1 MEQQKRVPMGTKIT
15 EVCALFTKDLN
26 RIADYVDNL
35 ENAYIKLAEERDQV
49 VAELNEVKASLESES
64 REVESE

>member
-35 ENAYIKLAEERDQV
+35 ENAYIKLSEERDQLMK
-49 VAELNEVKASLESES
+49 ELADIKNNTESES
-64 REVESE
+64 VEVAE